1 MRIISLLLILWLPNI
16 LTAQSNLFKAQ
27 TEMIGTTLKEITITD
42 YIQNKPADTNFN
54 NKFKVLEFWA
64 TWCRPCLK
72 AVPHLNKLSSKF
84 QKENIVFLSFTYQKP
99 DETIKTTERVKFET
113 IVVSDQT
120 KSIHRALKIENDGT
134 MPLPRT
140 VLIDD
145 ENKIVWY
152 GSPEELTGK
161 LIEKFLKKEKI
172 ID

>member
-1 MRIISLLLILWLPNI
+1 M
-16 LTAQSNLFKAQ
+16 
-27 TEMIGTTLKEITITD
+27 
-42 YIQNKPADTNFN
+42 
-54 NKFKVLEFWA
+54 
-64 TWCRPCLK
+64 
-72 AVPHLNKLSSKF
+72 
-84 QKENIVFLSFTYQKP
+84 
-99 DETIKTTERVKFET
+99 KFET